1 MQPAHGIQATST
13 ARIRRTLSRHARR
26 TAFAL
31 AMLATAACFRN
42 KPGEEY
48 EEPHEPIPIHVRNE
62 NFLDMNIALVVGGV
76 SRRLGTV
83 TGNGSGDFKISWS
96 TVIGQ
101 QIVLTATPIGGR
113 GTFTANGVS
122 AGTGQVVEF
131 HIASVLRQSGATVRD
146 PY

>member
-1 MQPAHGIQATST
+1 MQPASALLATYAT
-13 ARIRRTLSRHARR
+13 RIRRTLFRYTRR
-26 TAFAL
+26 TVFAL
-31 AMLATAACFRN
+31 ALVAAACFRHN
-42 KPGEEY
+42 PGEEY
-48 EEPHEPIPIHVRNE
+48 VEPHEPIPIHVRNE

-76 SRRLGTV
+76 ARRLGTV
-83 TGNGSGDFKISWS
+83 TGNGSGDFTISWS